1 MIVNA
6 QSLTFKKTAID
17 AGLTTWYKPLVVKYR
32 FVNESDFPVTI
43 VDVDPGCGCMMPE
56 WNKKPIKPSE
66 EGMVV
71 VTYNAELLGRF
82 NRDILVMT
90 DVSEVPQIL
99 KLKCKVVAE
108 EVDPYVDPDD
118 IVVKDTV
125 TNVSKEVKPSLK
137 PEIALSTEFLVIGKH
152 DSAKVLKGIVVIQN
166 KGKDPLTIYQVKSSS
181 PELVVTDVKTVLKP
195 NKKCKVKVMLDP
207 RLIKDSKV
215 IMEFHVESNDPIKP
229 DAVVKV
235 SCY

>member
-32 FVNESDFPVTI
+32 FVNENDFPVTI

-56 WNKKPIKPSE
+56 WKKEPIKPSE
-66 EGMVV
+66 EGIVV

-90 DVSEVPQIL
+90 DVNEEPQIL
-99 KLKCKVVAE
+99 KLACKVVTE
-108 EVDPYVDPDD
+108 EVEPYVDPDD
-118 IVVKDTV
+118 IVVKDTID
-125 TNVSKEVKPSLK
+125 NVVKVVEPTLK
-137 PEIALSTEFLVIGKH
+137 PEIVLSTEFLVIGKY
-152 DSAKVLKGIVVIQN
+152 DSNKILKGEVVIQN
-166 KGKDPLTIYQVKSSS
+166 KGKDPLTISHVKSSS
-181 PELVVTDVKTVLKP
+181 PELVVTDVNTVLKP
-195 NKKCKVKVMLDP
+195 KKKCKVKVMLNP
-207 RLIKDSKV
+207 RLLKGPHEV
-215 IMEFHVESNDPIKP
+215 LEFHVESNDPNNPKS
-229 DAVVKV
+229 VVKV